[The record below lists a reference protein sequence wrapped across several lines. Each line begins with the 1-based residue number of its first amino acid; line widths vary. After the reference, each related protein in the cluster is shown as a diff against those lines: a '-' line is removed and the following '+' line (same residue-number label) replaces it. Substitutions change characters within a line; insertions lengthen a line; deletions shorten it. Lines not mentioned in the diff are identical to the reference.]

1 MAIISQ
7 NTDIMPK
14 HMKKISIISVFVFVA
29 LAIMLGFSP
38 SYAKAYGYSYPNR
51 YSYGSDY
58 YYNYNPRPVYV
69 QPVYVTQPV
78 VVTQPVIVRSVV
90 DTNNQFALTSSCS
103 AKVNYSA
110 NTGVTTIVWSADPS
124 GGNGYYSYSWTG
136 TDGLLN
142 NHKDAYF
149 TYSTAGN
156 KYASVTI
163 TSGNQTITV
172 NCSPI
177 NIPAYNIVYPNNY
190 YPQNYYPTNQ
200 NALVNY
206 SNNLDVG
213 CYVDPTNAKIDQPVT
228 WTTEV
233 SNAISPV
240 SYSWS
245 GSESLTGAQS
255 SVIKYYG
262 TTGTKSAVVTVTSA
276 DGRTMTKACSNA
288 VTVTNTKVASTASK
302 VVASTKPVNTTNTA
316 NTVSSNAISTP
327 VTEKPVVTLSDKTNI
342 PNQSASAILSLGSIP
357 WGWVSVMI
365 IFLLFFTIM
374 YLLFNKKKVS

>member
-7 NTDIMPK
+7 NTDDMPK
-14 HMKKISIISVFVFVA
+14 HMKKISNISVFVLVA

-78 VVTQPVIVRSVV
+78 IVSQPVVVRPVEII
-90 DTNNQFALTSSCS
+90 NNQFALTSSCS
-103 AKVNYSA
+103 AKVNYST

-149 TYSTAGN
+149 TYSNPGN

-172 NCSPI
+172 NCSPV
-177 NIPAYNIVYPNNY
+177 NIPAYNVYPTNY
-190 YPQNYYPTNQ
+190 YSQNYYPLNQ
-200 NALVNY
+200 NGVLGY

-213 CYVDPTNAKIDQPVT
+213 CYADPINAKIDQPIT
-228 WTTEV
+228 WTAEV

-245 GSESLTGAQS
+245 GSESLTSNQS

-262 TTGTKSAVVTVTSA
+262 TTGTKSAVVTITSA

-288 VTVTNTKVASTASK
+288 VTVSSAKVASATTK
-302 VVASTKPVNTTNTA
+302 VVASTKPA
-316 NTVSSNAISTP
+316 NVVSSNTVSTP
-327 VTEKPVVTLSDKTNI
+327 VTEKPVVTLSDKSNT

-357 WGWVSVMI
+357 WGWVSIMI

-374 YLLFNKKKVS
+374 YLLFNKKKV